1 MRTLRYKSDD
11 TTQLIKI
18 LGISDLDFKVSW
30 TLVSSEPAVSY
41 SSAVHQVQCYRIT
54 TQLSEKGPKTYF
66 TWQTD
71 FSNDASANVVVDS
84 SLKKKDA
91 FKLMQQALR
100 LTIDAQG

>member
-1 MRTLRYKSDD
+1 MRTFKYGDG
-11 TTQLIKI
+11 TVQGVKI

-30 TLVSSEPAVSY
+30 NLVTSEPAVSY
-41 SSAVHQVQCYRIT
+41 TSCVHQIQCYRIT

-71 FSNDASANVVVDS
+71 FSNDADANVVADS

-91 FKLMQQALR
+91 FKLMDAALTN
-100 LTIDAQG
+100 LSLE

>member
-1 MRTLRYKSDD
+1 MRTLTYRKDD
-11 TTQLIKI
+11 TTQRIKI

-71 FSNDASANVVVDS
+71 FSNDATANVVADS

-91 FKLMQQALR
+91 FKLMQQVLS
-100 LTIDAQG
+100 LTIDA

>member
-18 LGISDLDFKVSW
+18 LGISDLNFKVSW

-41 SSAVHQVQCYRIT
+41 SSAVPLVRCYRIT

-71 FSNDASANVVVDS
+71 FSNDASANVVADS

-91 FKLMQQALR
+91 FAQMDKALS
-100 LTIDAQG
+100 LSIE

>member
-1 MRTLRYKSDD
+1 MRAITYSDG
-11 TTQLIKI
+11 TVQQVKV
-18 LGISDLDFKVSW
+18 LGISDLHFKVSW
-30 TLVSSEPAVSY
+30 NLVTSEPPVSY

-54 TQLSEKGPKTYF
+54 TQLSEKGPMTYF

-71 FSNDASANVVVDS
+71 FSNDASANVVADS

-91 FKLMQQALR
+91 FILMEKALS

>member
-1 MRTLRYKSDD
+1 MRTLKYVKDD
-11 TTQLIKI
+11 TVQQIKI

-30 TLVSSEPAVSY
+30 TLVSSEPPVSY

-71 FSNDASANVVVDS
+71 FSNDASANVVADS

-91 FKLMQQALR
+91 FMQMSAVLEN
-100 LTIDAQG
+100 LSIE